1 MKSIECSERIK
12 APVHK
17 VFHVATDLAN
27 APQWASQIRKIELL
41 TNGPV
46 GVGTRFR
53 ETRAMFGKEA
63 SEEMEITG
71 FQPNRSYTLGCCN
84 HGCRYTTVL
93 SFDEESGGTRVTMK
107 FGAVPLTFLTRVMG
121 FLMAPMMKGMLT
133 KCLKQDLTDLK
144 ATCEKP
150 GPA

>member
-1 MKSIECSERIK
+1 MKSVECSERIN
-12 APVHK
+12 APVPK
-17 VFHVATDLAN
+17 VFQVATDLAN
-27 APQWASQIRKIELL
+27 APQWSTQIRKMELL

-53 ETRAMFGKEA
+53 ETRVMFGKEA

-84 HGCRYTTVL
+84 HGCQYTTVL

-107 FGAVPLTFLTRVMG
+107 FGAVPQSFFAKALG
-121 FLMAPMMKGMLT
+121 FLMGPMMKGMLT
-133 KCLKQDLTDLK
+133 KCLKQDLSDLK
-144 ATCEKP
+144 ATCEKS
-150 GPA
+150 GTA